1 MELISAKHASQ
12 RSQAGRRSVLD
23 ISPAY
28 EGTKLVVSSMLAK
41 PVYGNIQSFVAAQV
55 DPAFIAAETEIEMG
69 KEDVKSRPEQ
79 HRCFP
84 G

>member
-1 MELISAKHASQ
+1 MLM
-12 RSQAGRRSVLD
+12 
-23 ISPAY
+23 
-28 EGTKLVVSSMLAK
+28 VSSMLTN
-41 PVYGNIQSFVAAQV
+41 PFHGNIESSIAAQV